1 MLLFH
6 ISKVA
11 LVQII
16 SLSFIYDINKIKYHY
31 NCKKMYLSDFAKKSH
46 KGVIEVSCGKSS
58 Y

>member
-16 SLSFIYDINKIKYHY
+16 SLSFIYDINKIKSHY
-31 NCKKMYLSDFAKKSH
+31 NCKKMYLSDFAKKVTR
-46 KGVIEVSCGKSS
+46 G
-58 Y
+58 